1 MKVLAPVCIDGSSDH
16 DTQTGHELD
25 DGRQDEPLSLLE
37 AEELEQKDEEGDAG
51 EDGGEDHGGLHRLH
65 HRITFKRFRAGQ
77 LIDLGTVCAVGAHS
91 PEVSREAVAYPPGI
105 VNGRNEQECRGH
117 DVEDNDEGKNHQH
130 VHRAVK
136 AKGAAGSPKRD
147 EETKMA
153 RDKSKPGTGVWTQW
167 RAARGARRR
176 LF

>member
-1 MKVLAPVCIDGSSDH
+1 MGMVMPQPPTL
-16 DTQTGHELD
+16 
-25 DGRQDEPLSLLE
+25 
-37 AEELEQKDEEGDAG
+37 
-51 EDGGEDHGGLHRLH
+51 
-65 HRITFKRFRAGQ
+65 TFKRFRAGQ

-136 AKGAAGSPKRD
+136 AKGAGGSPKRD